1 MSLSG
6 HNEATRPPES
16 LTYMHEG
23 MYTLG
28 VSFIFGGGEY
38 ALMVRK
44 VREEALETRKQLLEA
59 ALEIMSEK
67 PFSSVSMTEIAGK
80 IGLSKGAIYWHFK
93 NKKDVLLNVI
103 LNIHARMQEEFRTDS
118 ESLESIDD
126 MRSYYKKKMR
136 RPCQNEEFKKIHR
149 LMLRCEE
156 WPKEIRK
163 KGLEMM
169 LEDMDQEQKMAERL
183 LVRSRE
189 EGTIRKDVSPRDLSL
204 VTTAM
209 FQGIFMFQV
218 HDFYHVDLTEHIDFI
233 FDAFKKELDPIN
245 NTKQKG

>member
-1 MSLSG
+1 
-6 HNEATRPPES
+6 
-16 LTYMHEG
+16 
-23 MYTLG
+23 
-28 VSFIFGGGEY
+28 
-38 ALMVRK
+38 MVRK

-126 MRSYYKKKMR
+126 MREYFKKKMQ
-136 RPCQNEEFKKIHR
+136 RPSQSTEFKKIHG
-149 LMLRCEE
+149 LMLHKEE

-163 KGLEMM
+163 KVLEIM
-169 LEDMDQEQKMAERL
+169 LDGMNKEQKMTERL
-183 LVRSRE
+183 VVKSQE
-189 EGTIRKDVSPRDLSL
+189 EGVIRKDVSSRDFSL
-204 VTTAM
+204 LTTVM
-209 FQGIFMFQV
+209 FQGIFIFQV
-218 HDFYHVDLTEHIDFI
+218 HDFFHVDFAEHIDFI
-233 FDAFKKELDPIN
+233 FDAFKKELDPVNEI
-245 NTKQKG
+245 KQTQERKGRC